1 METKTKAI
9 EVKEPPK
16 LKNPFIQQGIRDL
29 AAAKAWGEKNHHAF
43 VYFIA
48 RKQRVYAERLLQ
60 KVDEQ
65 AQEIEQ
71 QSEQLLM
78 FAECVR

>member
-1 METKTKAI
+1 MNGKTKAL
-9 EVKEPPK
+9 EVKEAPD
-16 LKNPFIQQGIRDL
+16 LKNPYIQQGIRDL
-29 AAAKAWGEKNHHAF
+29 SAAKAWGEKNGHAF
-43 VYFIA
+43 VYFIP

-71 QSEQLLM
+71 KSAQLLM
-78 FAECVR
+78 FAESVL

>member
-1 METKTKAI
+1 METKIKI
-9 EVKEPPK
+9 LEVKEAPK
-16 LKNPFIQQGIRDL
+16 LKNPFIQQGIRDMTS
-29 AAAKAWGEKNHHAF
+29 ARAWGEKNGHSV

-65 AQEIEQ
+65 ARAIERK
-71 QSEQLLM
+71 SEQLVL
-78 FAECVR
+78 FAESVE